1 MSVTGGTPSMPAGEV
16 EERIGPYRLIRRLGQ
31 GGMGVVYLAEGPDL
45 QEVAVKV
52 LRPHV
57 AHDETARA
65 RLQREATTLQKV
77 SHPGVAGILDHDLEA
92 DRPYLVTRFVPGR
105 PLDEQVDD
113 RGPLTP
119 RKWLPL
125 AGCLAES
132 LQAIHLA
139 GVIHRDLKPGNVM
152 MLNGKPVM
160 IDFGIAQAAD
170 DLRLTQTGLVIG
182 TPGYLA
188 PELIEG
194 EMVSESADW
203 WGWAATVTF
212 AATGRR
218 PFGKGPFEAVLHRV
232 HTGQADLEG
241 LDPRLKT
248 LLSAALA
255 PKKQDRPTQTEI
267 MTGLTRY
274 AEGRD
279 ALPPRSAPAAADT
292 VQMHPP
298 TRQMTRVMPTE
309 DPDPVASEPSPT
321 EVANLV
327 PQIIPPLSAFSP
339 IANKVRDA
347 AAARKATKAAAAA
360 AAGTAGG
367 VAGSG
372 TAAGVANSGTPGGV
386 AGSGTAGGVAGSGT
400 AAGVGGSGTAGG
412 WGAGGS
418 GLAAGSPGA
427 AGGYGA
433 GASGGAVAGTGAGGW
448 GPGAH
453 PATYSPAPVAAAPAA
468 MPLGYQSTPQAVAPY
483 QAPSRDVAP
492 YRPPSREVAPHQ
504 QPGQGVEPHRA
515 PATGRRTAVVV
526 GLMVGLTGLIALYPL
541 LGALAAAVCF
551 VIARTVD
558 RSSTALMRRRQVR
571 GRAGRSDS
579 VVAVAS
585 SPVQLVTAGLIT
597 LVCMI
602 LPLVM
607 GAVVGGI
614 VTGVTATAKSL
625 TWQPLSAVGF
635 AAAGLTALFTAWWG
649 PGGNSLRR
657 GAHITAR
664 HIFRP
669 RWLATTA
676 AVIFLAIGAYGFYEA
691 SQGAGSDWARI
702 PAENAT
708 YQRPTLTDLRQAPF
722 IRDIPIIGLN

>member
-1 MSVTGGTPSMPAGEV
+1 MSVTGGTPSRPAGEV
-16 EERIGPYRLIRRLGQ
+16 EEHVGPYRLIRRLGQ

-45 QEVAVKV
+45 QEVALKV

-77 SHPGVAGILDHDLEA
+77 SHPGVAGILDHDLESE
-92 DRPYLVTRFVPGR
+92 RPYLVTRFVPGR

-119 RKWLPL
+119 RRWLPL

-248 LLSAALA
+248 LLAAALA
-255 PKKQDRPTQTEI
+255 PKKQDRPTQAEI

-279 ALPPRSAPAAADT
+279 ALPPRTASVADT

-298 TRQMTRVMPTE
+298 TRQMTRVMPT
-309 DPDPVASEPSPT
+309 DTPDPVDPDPSPT
-321 EVANLV
+321 EVAGLV
-327 PQIIPPLSAFSP
+327 PPVIPPLSAFSP
-339 IANKVRDA
+339 LANKVRDA
-347 AAARKATKAAAAA
+347 AATRKATRAAAAA
-360 AAGTAGG
+360 AAGTA
-367 VAGSG
+367 AGAG
-372 TAAGVANSGTPGGV
+372 TAAAAGG
-386 AGSGTAGGVAGSGT
+386 AATAGGTA
-400 AAGVGGSGTAGG
+400 AAGVPVTGPFGT
-412 WGAGGS
+412 
-418 GLAAGSPGA
+418 PPM
-427 AGGYGA
+427 
-433 GASGGAVAGTGAGGW
+433 T
-448 GPGAH
+448 H
-453 PATYSPAPVAAAPAA
+453 PAPYSPAPVAAAPGVTV
-468 MPLGYQSTPQAVAPY
+468 PYQHAPQPVAPY
-483 QAPSRDVAP
+483 QPPSRDVSPYKAP
-492 YRPPSREVAPHQ
+492 SKDVSPYQ
-504 QPGQGVEPHRA
+504 QPGQAVEPHRA

-541 LGALAAAVCF
+541 LGALAAIVLF
-551 VIARTVD
+551 VVARTVD
-558 RSSTALMRRRQVR
+558 RGSTALMRRRQVR
-571 GRAGRSDS
+571 GRSGRSDG

-597 LVCMI
+597 LVCLI
-602 LPLVM
+602 LPLVV
-607 GAVVGGI
+607 GAIVGGV
-614 VTGVTATAKSL
+614 VTGVTATARSL
-625 TWQPLSAVGF
+625 DWQPLSAIGF
-635 AAAGLTALFTAWWG
+635 GSAGLAALFTAWWG

-664 HIFRP
+664 NIFRP
-669 RWLATTA
+669 RWLAT
-676 AVIFLAIGAYGFYEA
+676 AVAIVALGVGGYTFYEA
-691 SQGAGSDWARI
+691 SRGAGSDWARN
-702 PAENAT
+702 PTEGAT
-708 YQRPTLTDLRQAPF
+708 IERPTLGDLRHAPL
-722 IRDIPIIGLN
+722 IRDIPIIGIN

>member
-1 MSVTGGTPSMPAGEV
+1 MPAGEV
-16 EERIGPYRLIRRLGQ
+16 EERVGPYRLIRRLGQ
-31 GGMGVVYLAEGPDL
+31 GGMGVVYLAEGPEL
-45 QEVAVKV
+45 QEVALKV

-92 DRPYLVTRFVPGR
+92 ERPYLVTRFVPGR
-105 PLDEQVDD
+105 PLDEQVED

-132 LQAIHLA
+132 LQAIHRA

-248 LLSAALA
+248 LLTAALA
-255 PKKQDRPTQTEI
+255 PRKEDRPTQAEI

-279 ALPPRSAPAAADT
+279 ALPAREAPAADT
-292 VQMHPP
+292 VQMHPA
-298 TRQMTRVMPTE
+298 TRPMTRVMPVE
-309 DPDPVASEPSPT
+309 PSPREPSPT
-321 EVANLV
+321 EVASLV
-327 PQIIPPLSAFSP
+327 PPVIPPLSAFSP
-339 IANKVRDA
+339 LADKVRDA
-347 AAARKATKAAAAA
+347 AATRKATRAA
-360 AAGTAGG
+360 AAGPALAGG
-367 VAGSG
+367 PVAGSF
-372 TAAGVANSGTPGGV
+372 GTPPV
-386 AGSGTAGGVAGSGT
+386 T
-400 AAGVGGSGTAGG
+400 
-412 WGAGGS
+412 
-418 GLAAGSPGA
+418 
-427 AGGYGA
+427 
-433 GASGGAVAGTGAGGW
+433 
-448 GPGAH
+448 H
-453 PATYSPAPVAAAPAA
+453 PATYSPAPIAAAPPA
-468 MPLGYQSTPQAVAPY
+468 MPLPYQSAPQPVAPY
-483 QAPSRDVAP
+483 QAPSTDVAP
-492 YRPPSREVAPHQ
+492 YEHPPAKPQRK
-504 QPGQGVEPHRA
+504 

-526 GLMVGLTGLIALYPL
+526 GLMACLTGLIALYPL
-541 LGALAAAVCF
+541 LGTLAATVLL
-551 VIARTVD
+551 VLARTVD
-558 RSSTALMRRRQVR
+558 RGSTALMRRRQVR
-571 GRAGRSDS
+571 GRAGRSDG

-585 SPVQLVTAGLIT
+585 SPIQLVTAGLIT
-597 LVCMI
+597 MVCLI
-602 LPLVM
+602 LPLVV
-607 GAVVGGI
+607 GVIVGGV
-614 VTGVTATAKSL
+614 VTGVAATAKSVS
-625 TWQPLSAVGF
+625 WQPLSAVGF
-635 AAAGLTALFTAWWG
+635 GTAGLAALFTAWWG

-664 HIFRP
+664 TIFRP
-669 RWLATTA
+669 RWLATAA
-676 AVIFLAIGAYGFYEA
+676 AVVFLALGAYTFYEA
-691 SQGAGSDWARI
+691 TQGAGSDWARN
-702 PAENAT
+702 PTEGAT
-708 YQRPTLTDLRQAPF
+708 FEQPTLDDLRQAPF

>member
-1 MSVTGGTPSMPAGEV
+1 MSVTGGTPSRPAGEV
-16 EERIGPYRLIRRLGQ
+16 EEHVGPYRLIRRLGQ

-45 QEVAVKV
+45 QEVALKV

-255 PKKQDRPTQTEI
+255 PNKQDRPTQAEI

-279 ALPPRSAPAAADT
+279 ALPPRESPAAETA
-292 VQMHPP
+292 QMHPP
-298 TRQMTRVMPTE
+298 TRQMTRVMPT
-309 DPDPVASEPSPT
+309 DAPDKPAEPSPA

-327 PQIIPPLSAFSP
+327 PHVIPPLSAFSP
-339 IANKVRDA
+339 LANKVRDA
-347 AAARKATKAAAAA
+347 AATRKATRAAAA
-360 AAGTAGG
+360 AAGAAPG
-367 VAGSG
+367 VAGAG
-372 TAAGVANSGTPGGV
+372 AVYGPGVA
-386 AGSGTAGGVAGSGT
+386 
-400 AAGVGGSGTAGG
+400 
-412 WGAGGS
+412 
-418 GLAAGSPGA
+418 A
-427 AGGYGA
+427 AGGGTVAGA
-433 GASGGAVAGTGAGGW
+433 GAW

-453 PATYSPAPVAAAPAA
+453 PATYSPAPVAAAPPA
-468 MPLGYQSTPQAVAPY
+468 MPLPYQSAPQPVAPYQPPSREVSPY
-483 QAPSRDVAP
+483 QAPSKDVSP
-492 YRPPSREVAPHQ
+492 YQR
-504 QPGQGVEPHRA
+504 PGQAVEPQRA

-526 GLMVGLTGLIALYPL
+526 GLMVGLSGLIALYPL
-541 LGALAAAVCF
+541 LGAVAATVLF

-558 RSSTALMRRRQVR
+558 RGSTALMRRRQVR
-571 GRAGRSDS
+571 GRAGRSDG

-585 SPVQLVTAGLIT
+585 SPIQLVTAGLIT
-597 LVCMI
+597 LVCLI

-607 GAVVGGI
+607 GAIVGGV
-614 VTGVTATAKSL
+614 VTGVTATAKSVS
-625 TWQPLSAVGF
+625 WQPLSAVGF
-635 AAAGLTALFTAWWG
+635 GAAALAALFTAWWG

-664 HIFRP
+664 NLFRP

-676 AVIFLAIGAYGFYEA
+676 AVIFLAIGGYTFYEA
-691 SQGAGSDWARI
+691 SQGAGSAWARN
-702 PAENAT
+702 PAEGAT
-708 YQRPTLTDLRQAPF
+708 FERPTLTDLRQAPF
-722 IRDIPIIGLN
+722 IRDIPLIGLN

>member
-1 MSVTGGTPSMPAGEV
+1 MSVTGGTPSTSAGEV
-16 EERIGPYRLIRRLGQ
+16 EEHVGPYRLIRRLGQ

-45 QEVAVKV
+45 QEVALKV

-255 PKKQDRPTQTEI
+255 PKKQDRPTQAEI

-279 ALPPRSAPAAADT
+279 ALPPRETPAADT
-292 VQMHPP
+292 APLHPP
-298 TRQMTRVMPTE
+298 TRQLTQVMPADTTAE
-309 DPDPVASEPSPT
+309 PQATDPSPT

-327 PQIIPPLSAFSP
+327 PHVIPSLSDFSP
-339 IANKVRDA
+339 LANKVRDA
-347 AAARKATKAAAAA
+347 AATRKATRAA
-360 AAGTAGG
+360 AAG
-367 VAGSG
+367 
-372 TAAGVANSGTPGGV
+372 AAGA
-386 AGSGTAGGVAGSGT
+386 
-400 AAGVGGSGTAGG
+400 
-412 WGAGGS
+412 
-418 GLAAGSPGA
+418 GA
-427 AGGYGA
+427 AGA
-433 GASGGAVAGTGAGGW
+433 PVAGPFGT
-448 GPGAH
+448 PPMTH
-453 PATYSPAPVAAAPAA
+453 PATYSPAPVAAAPGA
-468 MPLGYQSTPQAVAPY
+468 MPYYQGSPQPVAPY
-483 QAPSRDVAP
+483 QGTLQPVAP
-492 YRPPSREVAPHQ
+492 YQPQSREVSPYKAPSKDMSPYQ
-504 QPGQGVEPHRA
+504 QPGQQVEPHRA

-541 LGALAAAVCF
+541 LGAVAATILF

-558 RSSTALMRRRQVR
+558 RGSTALMRRRQVR
-571 GRAGRSDS
+571 GRAGRSDG

-585 SPVQLVTAGLIT
+585 SPIQLVTAGLIT
-597 LVCMI
+597 VLCLI

-614 VTGVTATAKSL
+614 ATGVTATAKSL

-635 AAAGLTALFTAWWG
+635 GAAGLTALFTAWWG

-664 HIFRP
+664 NLFRP

-676 AVIFLAIGAYGFYEA
+676 AVIFLAIGGYTFYEA
-691 SQGAGSDWARI
+691 TQGAGSDWARN
-702 PAENAT
+702 PTQGAKVE
-708 YQRPTLTDLRQAPF
+708 RPTLNDLRQAPF
-722 IRDIPIIGLN
+722 IRDIPLIGVN

>member
-248 LLSAALA
+248 LLAAALA
-255 PKKQDRPTQTEI
+255 PKKQDRPTQAEI

-309 DPDPVASEPSPT
+309 EPDPVTPEPSPT

-327 PQIIPPLSAFSP
+327 PQVIPPLSAFSP

-360 AAGTAGG
+360 GA
-367 VAGSG
+367 AGSG
-372 TAAGVANSGTPGGV
+372 T
-386 AGSGTAGGVAGSGT
+386 
-400 AAGVGGSGTAGG
+400 
-412 WGAGGS
+412 
-418 GLAAGSPGA
+418 GLAAGTPGA
-427 AGGYGA
+427 AGGYVAGA
-433 GASGGAVAGTGAGGW
+433 GGGAVAGTGAGGW

-468 MPLGYQSTPQAVAPY
+468 MPLGYQSTPQPIAPY
-483 QAPSRDVAP
+483 QAPPRDVAP
-492 YRPPSREVAPHQ
+492 YRPPSKDVVPHQ
-504 QPGQGVEPHRA
+504 QPAQGVEPHRA

-607 GAVVGGI
+607 GTVVGGI

-664 HIFRP
+664 NIFRP

-691 SQGAGSDWARI
+691 SQGAGSDWARN
-702 PAENAT
+702 PVENVT